1 MSYGKGKTTDVL
13 KKYDK
18 NELIKIIDS
27 LVKGLS
33 PDQIEVMDE
42 YLYNILVMHD
52 PNINIQAE
60 TGDNFDY

>member
-1 MSYGKGKTTDVL
+1 LSYGKGKTTDVL

>member
-1 MSYGKGKTTDVL
+1 VL

-52 PNINIQAE
+52 ANINIQAE
-60 TGDNFDY
+60 TGDNFEY

>member
-1 MSYGKGKTTDVL
+1 LSYGKGKTTDVL

-42 YLYNILVMHD
+42 YLYNILVLHD